1 MRVAKISRRGF
12 AQMRVRMHQCV
23 DTFLQNLSE
32 DNMQAAGRHP
42 RLSPPGSGRAGRF
55 AGLGMKE
62 VPAQCPLLTQ
72 TTVTP
77 VCQGR
82 VGAAELSDGAEEQP
96 PRSSLQDGLSE
107 DLFGAFEAQLENDDD
122 DSQVELTLMNLESS
136 VTGEQPPRS
145 SPQDGLSEELL
156 GAFDVQLED
165 DDSVSLS
172 CRLSPLSLPP
182 LPHCVGAATC
192 RQSSPA
198 SWSPALNSMT
208 PHPGGPAAGLRCQA
222 GERQVSSPLLNEV
235 RQGVRSRVRRPPG
248 HNQPHDVLAV
258 REPRQSTFRRIL
270 ELFEEMLQRLQ
281 QRWRDALAWVQE
293 RAAACFR
300 GLCRALEAFWSLV
313 QSFCSSMGHAFRS
326 VIQV

>member
-1 MRVAKISRRGF
+1 MEPCPPPWISRRGF

-77 VCQGR
+77 VCQ
-82 VGAAELSDGAEEQP
+82 
-96 PRSSLQDGLSE
+96 DGLSE

-122 DSQVELTLMNLESS
+122 DSVELTLMNLE
-136 VTGEQPPRS
+136 PPRS

>member
-1 MRVAKISRRGF
+1 MEPCPPPWISRRGF

-77 VCQGR
+77 VCQ
-82 VGAAELSDGAEEQP
+82 
-96 PRSSLQDGLSE
+96 DGLSE

-122 DSQVELTLMNLESS
+122 DSQVELTLMNLE
-136 VTGEQPPRS
+136 
-145 SPQDGLSEELL
+145 DGLSEELL

>member
-1 MRVAKISRRGF
+1 MEPCPPPWISRRGF

-122 DSQVELTLMNLESS
+122 DSQVELTLMNLE
-136 VTGEQPPRS
+136 PPRS

-165 DDSVSLS
+165 DDS
-172 CRLSPLSLPP
+172 
-182 LPHCVGAATC
+182 
-192 RQSSPA
+192 
-198 SWSPALNSMT
+198 
-208 PHPGGPAAGLRCQA
+208 
-222 GERQVSSPLLNEV
+222 VSSPLLNEV

>member
-1 MRVAKISRRGF
+1 MEPCPPPWISRRGF

-77 VCQGR
+77 VCQ
-82 VGAAELSDGAEEQP
+82 
-96 PRSSLQDGLSE
+96 DGLSE

-122 DSQVELTLMNLESS
+122 DSQVELTLMNLE
-136 VTGEQPPRS
+136 PPRS

>member
-1 MRVAKISRRGF
+1 MEPCPPPWISRRGF

-77 VCQGR
+77 VCQ
-82 VGAAELSDGAEEQP
+82 
-96 PRSSLQDGLSE
+96 DGLSE

-122 DSQVELTLMNLESS
+122 DSVELTLMNLE
-136 VTGEQPPRS
+136 
-145 SPQDGLSEELL
+145 DGLSEELL